1 MNCKQQIEA
10 FKADPLRMRQ
20 LRRRTRRA
28 GGVLF
33 GIARAVFLFCLCLVL
48 LYPIL
53 VMLSISLRLPSEL
66 YDPTVVWIPKHFTL
80 ENYSNVIEKLDLGR
94 IFGNAAII
102 TVAGTACQLIAV
114 MLAGYGFARF
124 TFPGKKLLFGLLI
137 LTILVP
143 PQVVSIPTM
152 MYFQQFD
159 LFGLGQIARL
169 FTGGPFTVTLSNTYW
184 AYLLPAILGAGIK
197 SGLFVFIFIQFFR
210 GLPKD
215 LQDAAAIDGCGRFRT
230 FWQIMLP
237 LSGAAV
243 LTVTLFSLV
252 WYWND
257 SYFCVIFFDNMSTVS
272 TTLQNIGSALVD
284 NENRNELAKI
294 PEMQAAAFL
303 SILPLLTMYTVLQ
316 KYFTESIER
325 TGIVG

>member
-1 MNCKQQIEA
+1 MDWRQQISTW
-10 FKADPLRMRQ
+10 KADPVKMRM
-20 LRRRTRRA
+20 LRRRGRRV
-28 GGVLF
+28 GGILF
-33 GIARAVFLFCLCLVL
+33 GIARAIFLFCLCLVL

-53 VMLSISLRLPSEL
+53 VMLSISLRIPSEL
-66 YDPTVVWIPKHFTL
+66 YDPTVVWIPKHFTP
-80 ENYSNVIEKLDLGR
+80 ENYRNVIEKLDLGR
-94 IFGNAAII
+94 IFGNTAII
-102 TVAGTACQLIAV
+102 TLSGTACQLLAV

-124 TFPGKKLLFGLLI
+124 RFPGKKLLFGLLI

-152 MYFQQFD
+152 LYFQQFD
-159 LFGLGQIARL
+159 LFGLGQLARL
-169 FTGGPFTVTLSNTYW
+169 FTDRAFTVTLSNTYW
-184 AYLLPAILGAGIK
+184 AYLLPAILGSGIK

-210 GLPKD
+210 GLPAD

-257 SYFCVIFFDNMSTVS
+257 SYFCVIFFDGMSTVS
-272 TTLQNIGSALVD
+272 TTLQNIGNALTD
-284 NENRNELAKI
+284 NTSRNELAKI

-303 SILPLLTMYTVLQ
+303 SILPLLAMYTMLQ

>member
-1 MNCKQQIEA
+1 MDWRQQISA
-10 FKADPLRMRQ
+10 RKADPVKMRM
-20 LRRRTRRA
+20 LRRRGRRV
-28 GGVLF
+28 GGILF
-33 GIARAVFLFCLCLVL
+33 GIARAIFLFCLCLVL

-53 VMLSISLRLPSEL
+53 VMLSISLRIPSEL

-80 ENYSNVIEKLDLGR
+80 ENSRNGIEKLDLGR
-94 IFGNAAII
+94 IFGNTAII
-102 TVAGTACQLIAV
+102 TLSGTACQLLAV

-124 TFPGKKLLFGLLI
+124 RFPGKKLLFGLLI

-152 MYFQQFD
+152 LYFQQFD
-159 LFGLGQIARL
+159 LFGLGQLARL
-169 FTGGPFTVTLSNTYW
+169 FTDRAFTVTLSNTYW
-184 AYLLPAILGAGIK
+184 AYLLPVILGSGIK

-210 GLPKD
+210 GLPAD

-257 SYFCVIFFDNMSTVS
+257 SYFCVIFFDGMSTVS
-272 TTLQNIGSALVD
+272 TTLQNIGNALTD
-284 NENRNELAKI
+284 NTSRNELAKI

-303 SILPLLTMYTVLQ
+303 SILPLLAMYTVLQ
-316 KYFTESIER
+316 KYLTGSIER

>member
-10 FKADPLRMRQ
+10 FKADPLRMRR

-28 GGVLF
+28 GIVLF

-48 LYPIL
+48 LYPLL

-94 IFGNAAII
+94 IFGNTAII

-169 FTGGPFTVTLSNTYW
+169 FTGSPFTVTLSNTYW
-184 AYLLPAILGAGIK
+184 AYLLPAILGRRYQVRAVCVY
-197 SGLFVFIFIQFFR
+197 FHPVFPR
-210 GLPKD
+210 SAEGS
-215 LQDAAAIDGCGRFRT
+215 AGCGGDRRLRP
-230 FWQIMLP
+230 LP
-237 LSGAAV
+237 HV
-243 LTVTLFSLV
+243 LA
-252 WYWND
+252 D
-257 SYFCVIFFDNMSTVS
+257 HA
-272 TTLQNIGSALVD
+272 ALVGGGGAD
-284 NENRNELAKI
+284 RDAVFAGVVLERQLFLRNL
-294 PEMQAAAFL
+294 F
-303 SILPLLTMYTVLQ
+303 
-316 KYFTESIER
+316 
-325 TGIVG
+325 